1 MMSWLC
7 PACIAKQASK
17 YSEQSHTICPASAA
31 ALCQTRCY
39 SHFAGLVEDQEVESM
54 NGLVEQKLKK
64 LHYFPPQFHI
74 HSPDTMLAAHPLLAS
89 IPDKKFSRE
98 VRL

>member
-1 MMSWLC
+1 
-7 PACIAKQASK
+7 
-17 YSEQSHTICPASAA
+17 
-31 ALCQTRCY
+31 
-39 SHFAGLVEDQEVESM
+39 VEDQEVESM